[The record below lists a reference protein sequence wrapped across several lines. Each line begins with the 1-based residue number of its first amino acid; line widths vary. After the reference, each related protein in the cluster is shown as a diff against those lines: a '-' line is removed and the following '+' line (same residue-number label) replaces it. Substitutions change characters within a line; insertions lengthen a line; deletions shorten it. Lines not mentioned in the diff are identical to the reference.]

1 MRKGKRFTTG
11 FLGSGAFHI
20 LILLFFG
27 ISLCLYNAAVPK
39 ASDKMVEVSLVSG
52 GSGQSTVG
60 QLSIMQQA
68 QAEQATPVMQALRPD
83 DISEYKTNMQ
93 EKMLTATYRNE
104 VQQQKS
110 PANKAVGS
118 ANAKGITGDG
128 GSGAGK
134 DVFGNGDFGNNG
146 DGTYTALNSSGISYT
161 ILREIEAIYPE
172 EARFIGYGRT
182 VSVEAKILVGLDGS
196 VESIEIL
203 NSAPNLGF
211 IEAAKTSLQEMQ
223 FAPIYYNGHN
233 IKMYFKKTIY
243 FKP

>member
-1 MRKGKRFTTG
+1 MKKGKRFTTG
-11 FLGSGAFHI
+11 FVGSGVFHI

-27 ISLCLYNAAVPK
+27 ISLCLYNAKVPK

-52 GSGQSTVG
+52 GAGQSAGG
-60 QLSIMQQA
+60 QLSFTQQA
-68 QAEQATPVMQALRPD
+68 QAEQVKPVVQELHPD

-93 EKMLTATYRNE
+93 EKMLTTAYKSE
-104 VQQQKS
+104 VQQQES
-110 PANKAVGS
+110 PTNKDAGS
-118 ANAKGITGDG
+118 ANAKGTTGSD

-134 DVFGNGDFGNNG
+134 DIFGNGDFGDNG

-161 ILREIEAIYPE
+161 ILSETEAIYPD
-172 EARFIGYGRT
+172 EARSIGYSRT

-203 NSAPNLGF
+203 NSVPNLGF
-211 IEAAKTSLQEMQ
+211 TEAAKTSLQEMK

-233 IKMYFKKTIY
+233 IKMYFKKTIH
-243 FKP
+243 FRP